1 MSSSNAMGAMSESPI
16 RVLIVD
22 DESLIRSAFRKL
34 LEASD
39 GFEVVG
45 EARDGGEGIE
55 AFEKHRP
62 DAVLMDLQMAP
73 VNGLEAIRA
82 ICTAH
87 SDACILALTTFG
99 TRQHIVAALRAGA
112 SGYLLKDSRPEQL
125 TTGIRQ
131 AISGDMPLSSTVR
144 RQLVDVIVAEPIPPT
159 PEVNLTPPREG
170 TGPVAD
176 PRAHEP
182 PDRQEHGALGGVGEA
197 VPLARG
203 RQAGRHLP
211 HPDPDPRH
219 PAAPGRS
226 PPSCHP
232 CAGPLTAQGVA
243 SVSNRLRPVVG
254 NGPGDA
260 SCIYRVKWVEVP

>member
-1 MSSSNAMGAMSESPI
+1 MGAMSESPI

-45 EARDGGEGIE
+45 EARDGGEGIA
-55 AFEKHRP
+55 AFEQHRP

-125 TTGIRQ
+125 ITGIRQ

-144 RQLVDVIVAEPIPPT
+144 RQLVDVIIAEPIPPT
-159 PEVNLTPPREG
+159 PEVNLTRREKELVQWLTHG
-170 TGPVAD
+170 LTNRQIGRNMGLSEGSVKQYLSHVGDKLGVTSRTQILIRAIQLRLVDPHRPVT
-176 PRAHEP
+176 P
-182 PDRQEHGALGGVGEA
+182 
-197 VPLARG
+197 
-203 RQAGRHLP
+203 
-211 HPDPDPRH
+211 
-219 PAAPGRS
+219 APGR
-226 PPSCHP
+226 
-232 CAGPLTAQGVA
+232 
-243 SVSNRLRPVVG
+243 
-254 NGPGDA
+254 
-260 SCIYRVKWVEVP
+260 